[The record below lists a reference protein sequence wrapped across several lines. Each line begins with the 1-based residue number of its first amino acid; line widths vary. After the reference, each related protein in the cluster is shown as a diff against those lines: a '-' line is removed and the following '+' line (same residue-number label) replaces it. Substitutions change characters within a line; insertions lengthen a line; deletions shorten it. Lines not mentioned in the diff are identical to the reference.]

1 MNNVIDR
8 NYNRNT
14 GRENNIYNEAFGER
28 LVSFFCIIIAFF
40 ESSAVNAICRVVCAV
55 AVLTGIFFYVSALIA
70 GTLAVSSVLI
80 YGFVLIAAAAL
91 LFKTDIKRS

>member
-40 ESSAVNAICRVVCAV
+40 ESSAVNAICRVVCAA

-80 YGFVLIAAAAL
+80 YGFVLIAASAL

>member
-40 ESSAVNAICRVVCAV
+40 EGSAVNAICRVVCAV

-80 YGFVLIAAAAL
+80 YGFVLIAASAL

>member
-28 LVSFFCIIIAFF
+28 LVSFFCIVIAFF
-40 ESSAVNAICRVVCAV
+40 ESAIVNTVCRIVCAA
-55 AVLTGIFFYVSALIA
+55 AVIAGIFFYVSALMA
-70 GTLAVSSVLI
+70 GTLTVAAVLL
-80 YGFVLIAAAAL
+80 YGLLLVAASAFV
-91 LFKTDIKRS
+91 FKTDVKRS

>member
-28 LVSFFCIIIAFF
+28 LVSFFCLIIAFF
-40 ESSAVNAICRVVCAV
+40 ESAVVNTVCRFACAA
-55 AVLTGIFFYVSALIA
+55 AVITGIFFYVSALMA
-70 GTLAVSSVLI
+70 GTLTVSSVLI
-80 YGFVLIAAAAL
+80 YGFVLVAASAIV
-91 LFKTDIKRS
+91 FKTDVKRS

>member
-80 YGFVLIAAAAL
+80 YGFVLIAASAL

>member
-8 NYNRNT
+8 NYNSNT

-80 YGFVLIAAAAL
+80 YGFVLIAASAL

>member
-14 GRENNIYNEAFGER
+14 GRENNIYNEAFGEK

-55 AVLTGIFFYVSALIA
+55 AVLTGIFYYVSALIA

-80 YGFVLIAAAAL
+80 YGFVLIAASAL